1 MTDAEFLASIAPAAD
16 DRWRQLFG
24 MPLWSTSDG
33 AVDKILDTAVDA
45 LAQCL
50 YDLDVAVSFDWMTW
64 YWPGR
69 FPGGEGLASAPVAD
83 SVRML
88 ASFLHGERVAAGA
101 IRSGLVDGSITA
113 AINRLWDWY
122 RESRVGGDAAF
133 VDHAEILGR
142 RHLPLVLRA
151 ALGTR
156 RRSVLGRTESGAWRP
171 RRGISTRA
179 AKGRLMGPAGGLRR
193 RGRRQP
199 VLAPIS
205 RSEDIPSYGR
215 RRGG

>member
-1 MTDAEFLASIAPAAD
+1 MTDAEILASIAPAAD

-133 VDHAEILGR
+133 VDHAEYSAGGTYLWSYER
-142 RHLPLVLRA
+142 RWAPGG
-151 ALGTR
+151 ALCWVGLNPGPGDR
-156 RRSVLGRTESGAWRP
+156 DS
-171 RRGISTRA
+171 GISTRA